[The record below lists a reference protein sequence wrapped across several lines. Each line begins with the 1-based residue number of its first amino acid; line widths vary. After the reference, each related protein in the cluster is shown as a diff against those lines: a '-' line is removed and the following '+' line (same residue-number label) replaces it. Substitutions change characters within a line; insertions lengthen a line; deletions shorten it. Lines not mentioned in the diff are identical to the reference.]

1 MSESI
6 IIKQKNKQ
14 NRHLYAIAIS
24 LIAIAFFYFDEDS
37 EIYWCYGFVVLIF
50 FNTYNYFNE
59 RKPYLEINQDNIRL
73 SGFISKVFNYS
84 NTSQVKTIDNQVILT
99 DTENNSFKINTDKI
113 DASSLDDFKAFIST
127 LEEKLKSNV

>member
-1 MSESI
+1 M
-6 IIKQKNKQ
+6 
-14 NRHLYAIAIS
+14 
-24 LIAIAFFYFDEDS
+24 
-37 EIYWCYGFVVLIF
+37 IF